1 MAVGPGLTC
10 PREPPDRTRM
20 LAPCLGRAH
29 ALAGETSGRRAADVA
44 LVASG
49 GGAGSDRVRFLGGSD
64 RSLLGVPRFGVSA
77 SGSLRG
83 FGGLV

>member
-29 ALAGETSGRRAADVA
+29 VLAGELAAGVLPTWLSSRVA
-44 LVASG
+44 VVLVRIGFVSWVDRTEVL
-49 GGAGSDRVRFLGGSD
+49 AGLQ
-64 RSLLGVPRFGVSA
+64 VSA
-77 SGSLRG
+77 SPRPAASG
-83 FGGLV
+83 V